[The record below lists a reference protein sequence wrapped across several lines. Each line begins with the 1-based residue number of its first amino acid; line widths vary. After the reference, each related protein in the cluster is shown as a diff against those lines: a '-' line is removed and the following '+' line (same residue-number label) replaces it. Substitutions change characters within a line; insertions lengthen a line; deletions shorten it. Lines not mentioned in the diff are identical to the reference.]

1 MDGTLASV
9 TLAAVALVLLAGGIA
24 LLVILGPTDFT
35 MIRPRWEPSW
45 PRGVQEEEP
54 HAWDFS
60 RGPRCDGTAVDQEL
74 EGGDGAAPAGDEPV
88 GLARVRAAPP
98 GPWRPRRA

>member
-1 MDGTLASV
+1 MDGILASV
-9 TLAAVALVLLAGGIA
+9 TLAAVALVLLAGGVV

-35 MIRPRWEPSW
+35 MIRPRWEPPW

-60 RGPRCDGTAVDQEL
+60 RGPRGDGPAVDRGP
-74 EGGDGAAPAGDEPV
+74 EGGDGDASAGDEPV